1 MNKIKSWLRGLRG
14 KLLMATILP
23 VLCLSCMTYLSVSE
37 LNRLGDDLENVY
49 VTLIPSLDNLGQIT
63 TYRASVGYFFWA
75 AYGTKDPAASDEFV
89 KKARRSFELLKK
101 YQDAYEKTPQ
111 SLAGEKDNYKKVQ
124 EGRTRYNELTEM
136 IMALLS
142 KNTPEDDAK
151 ALTQMEGGEWHKMTI
166 DIRLAVEA
174 NTALYQ
180 KEATERN
187 IAQQK
192 ERKVQIQL
200 LSLVAAFSIF
210 ALAGILMWIAYRVSN
225 SVSGIS
231 DKLNNAGQEVSLAL
245 TQLST
250 AGQSLSNSSTLSAA
264 SLEQTVAS
272 LEEMSSMVKMNS
284 NNAQQAAALSESS
297 KAAAE
302 EGQKEIISLIDSMKD
317 ISSSSKKIAEI
328 ISVIDDIAFQTN
340 LLALN
345 AAVEAAR
352 AGEQGKGF
360 AVVADAVRAL
370 AQRSAVAAKDINVL
384 IQESVEK
391 VDRGAALADKS
402 GVVLQ
407 NIVTSVK
414 KVSDLNTEISTAST
428 EQTTGI
434 QQISQAMNHLDQ
446 GTQSNAAASEEIAAS
461 TEEISAQAQQMEN
474 LVQDLQVVINGSA
487 SSKTAP
493 APVEYKSVK
502 APLKSTAPV
511 KSKETPKA
519 PEGTAKAE
527 KAPEVKK
534 PVLAKILPL
543 AVNKKDTPKPEETK
557 NTLKKNEP
565 VKQVSA
571 IKKKQEASAAVI
583 PFDEDDQEDPLRKVG
598 TTDGF

>member
-1 MNKIKSWLRGLRG
+1 MKKLKSWIHGLRG
-14 KLLMATILP
+14 KLLMAAVLP
-23 VLCLSCMTYLSVSE
+23 VLCLSGMTYLAVSE

-49 VTLIPSLDNLGQIT
+49 VTLIPSLDTLGQIT

-75 AYGTKDPAASDEFV
+75 AYGTKDQAASDEFV
-89 KKARRSFELLKK
+89 KKARRSFDLLKK
-101 YQDAYEKTPQ
+101 YQDSYEKTPQ
-111 SLAGEKDNYKKVQ
+111 SLAGEKANYQKVQ
-124 EGRTRYNELTEM
+124 DGRARYNELTEM
-136 IMALLS
+136 ILALLS

-151 ALTQMEGGEWHKMTI
+151 ALAQMEGGEWHKMTI

-180 KEATERN
+180 KEAAERN

-192 ERKVQIQL
+192 ERKVQTQI
-200 LSLVAAFSIF
+200 LSLVAAFCIF

-225 SVSGIS
+225 SVTGIS
-231 DKLNNAGQEVSLAL
+231 DKLNSAGKEVSLAL
-245 TQLST
+245 NQLSA
-250 AGQSLSNSSTLSAA
+250 AGQSLSNSSSLSAA

-272 LEEMSSMVKMNS
+272 LEELSSMVKMNS

-302 EGQKEIISLIDSMKD
+302 EGQKEIVSLIDSMKD

-328 ISVIDDIAFQTN
+328 INVIDDIAFQTN

-370 AQRSAVAAKDINVL
+370 AQRSAVAAKDINGL

-391 VDRGAALADKS
+391 VDRGATLADKS

-434 QQISQAMNHLDQ
+434 AQISQAMNHLDQ
-446 GTQSNAAASEEIAAS
+446 GTQTNAASSEEIAAS

-474 LVQDLQVVINGSA
+474 LVQDLQKIINGA
-487 SSKTAP
+487 YTPPAVATAK
-493 APVEYKSVK
+493 VQT
-502 APLKSTAPV
+502 PLKV
-511 KSKETPKA
+511 
-519 PEGTAKAE
+519 TAKKE
-527 KAPEVKK
+527 KKPDAVAAKVSKKEK
-534 PVLAKILPL
+534 PVLAKVLPMI
-543 AVNKKDTPKPEETK
+543 NKKKAAATQPEPAKKDSPKAE
-557 NTLKKNEP
+557 
-565 VKQVSA
+565 VAKQPSA
-571 IKKKQEASAAVI
+571 IKKKQEASAALI
-583 PFDEDDQEDPLRKVG
+583 PFDEDEQDESLRKVG

>member
-1 MNKIKSWLRGLRG
+1 MKKFKSWIHGLRG
-14 KLLMATILP
+14 KLLMAAVLP
-23 VLCLSCMTYLSVSE
+23 VLCLSGMTYLAVSE

-49 VTLIPSLDNLGQIT
+49 VTLIPSLDTLGQIT

-75 AYGTKDPAASDEFV
+75 AYGTKDQAASAEFV
-89 KKARRSFELLKK
+89 KKAQRSFDLLKK
-101 YQDAYEKTPQ
+101 YQDSYEKTPQ
-111 SLAGEKDNYKKVQ
+111 SLVGEKANYQKVQ
-124 EGRTRYNELTEM
+124 DGRARYNELTEM
-136 IMALLS
+136 ILTLLA

-151 ALTQMEGGEWHKMTI
+151 ALAQMEGGEWHKMTI

-180 KEATERN
+180 KEAAERN
-187 IAQQK
+187 IAQQN
-192 ERKVQIQL
+192 ERKVQTQL
-200 LSLVAAFSIF
+200 LSLVAAFCIF

-225 SVSGIS
+225 SVTGIS
-231 DKLNNAGQEVSLAL
+231 DKLNSAGKEVSLAL

-250 AGQSLSNSSTLSAA
+250 AGQSLSNSSSLSAA

-284 NNAQQAAALSESS
+284 SNAQQAAALSESS

-302 EGQKEIISLIDSMKD
+302 EGQKEIVSLIDSMKD

-370 AQRSAVAAKDINVL
+370 AQRSAVAAKDINGL

-434 QQISQAMNHLDQ
+434 AQISQAMNHLDQ

-474 LVQDLQVVINGSA
+474 LVQDLQKVINGSHTPEVSSVVENKSHPKV
-487 SSKTAP
+487 SSKK
-493 APVEYKSVK
+493 EKKSVDF
-502 APLKSTAPV
+502 
-511 KSKETPKA
+511 TPKVS
-519 PEGTAKAE
+519 EG
-527 KAPEVKK
+527 KK
-534 PVLAKILPL
+534 PALAKVLPMIG
-543 AVNKKDTPKPEETK
+543 KKKTSPEPEKTKKSAPKVE
-557 NTLKKNEP
+557 
-565 VKQVSA
+565 VAKQPSA

-583 PFDEDDQEDPLRKVG
+583 PFDEDEQEDSMRKVG